1 MLSKYRAYSSP
12 LHSIGPTPPSLHPH
26 TNGHMDNELMNSHS
40 FSSHKQTR
48 SALKPLTGKLSQI
61 SPETTSRQLST
72 EKEAGRPEKLS
83 PSPSPTK
90 KRPEWLSP
98 SPSPTKKMASPSPSP
113 TKKMASPSPSPTKKR
128 PSPSPIPAT
137 RRLEQS
143 VPTKK
148 QPSPTKTRFEQSE
161 KITPHTSQGM
171 RAAQRTRSVPMVPS
185 EQILRPNIPTVFTKN
200 IAYACLAQTNTQ
212 STEEEEEEVSSG
224 YITLVG
230 GPEYT
235 CLQSTE
241 GEKRHDTAS
250 GYTKL
255 VKSTSGPVSE
265 YTSLQ
270 STEGEVESHDAS
282 TTAHGYINLM
292 QSTKLHSGTEYTR
305 LQNTERELEE
315 ARHETPS
322 GYTKLVKSTS
332 GTETVYTSPQST
344 EGDLAGAHNV
354 SKTATGYTNLVKST
368 SGMETVYTSPQ
379 NTEGDLVGAHNV
391 SKTAT
396 GYTNLVKSTKQDGNE
411 YTSLQITEG
420 EGESHDV
427 SKTASRYTNLMK
439 STSVTDTEYTS
450 LQITDEDD
458 PHQYDY
464 ISPSDRSGRFSP

>member
-1 MLSKYRAYSSP
+1 MLTKYRAYSSP

-26 TNGHMDNELMNSHS
+26 TNGNELMTSHS

-48 SALKPLTGKLSQI
+48 YALKPLTGKLHQI

-72 EKEAGRPEKLS
+72 ENVSERPEKLS

-90 KRPEWLSP
+90 KRPERL
-98 SPSPTKKMASPSPSP
+98 SPSPSP

-143 VPTKK
+143 APTKK

-161 KITPHTSQGM
+161 KIAPHTSQGM

-185 EQILRPNIPTVFTKN
+185 ERILRPNIPTVFTKN

-212 STEEEEEEVSSG
+212 STEEEEEVSSE

-230 GPEYT
+230 GPESEYT

-241 GEKRHDTAS
+241 GKKCHDTAS

-368 SGMETVYTSPQ
+368 
-379 NTEGDLVGAHNV
+379 
-391 SKTAT
+391 
-396 GYTNLVKSTKQDGNE
+396 KQDGNE

-420 EGESHDV
+420 EGESHDL
-427 SKTASRYTNLMK
+427 SKTPSRYTNLMK